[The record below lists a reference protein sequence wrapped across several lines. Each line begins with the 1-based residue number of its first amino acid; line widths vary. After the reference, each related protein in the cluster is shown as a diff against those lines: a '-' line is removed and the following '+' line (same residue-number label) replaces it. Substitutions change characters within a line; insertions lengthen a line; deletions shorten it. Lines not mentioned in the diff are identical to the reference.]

1 MKRYL
6 LFPALSASSILIL
19 AVSLVL
25 LGLTGFA
32 WACPGG
38 DPNDLG
44 FCDTLIAFS
53 WDEGGCDSFPCL
65 VHFSLLVTHDSNTF
79 YSENLGKWV
88 QDSIS
93 GFHVA
98 YLEWPHTNPS
108 AYCSLS
114 FEKNVLSYYD
124 TVDGI
129 FRHFG
134 GKRNRMLDWY
144 EMGKGWTAYYTSH
157 PEQYFGVSVVPM
169 QSYCQRWWEGDRE
182 LLATFTFTVSD
193 TMTICI
199 DTTFD
204 IPPNPGIWFTRIAN
218 PVDVYYPLHNMPF
231 CMTVK
236 FFMRGDANGNGEIHI
251 EDIVYLINYL
261 FMDGPPPPTVKSGDA
276 NCDRVVDVA
285 DVICLINYLF
295 GDGPPPGCP

>member
-1 MKRYL
+1 MKQYL
-6 LFPALSASSILIL
+6 LFPALLASSILIL
-19 AVSLVL
+19 TVSLVL

-44 FCDTLIAFS
+44 FCDTLHVFS
-53 WDEGGCDSFPCL
+53 WDEGECDSFPCL

-79 YSENLGKWV
+79 YSEFLGKWV

-93 GFHVA
+93 DFHVA

-114 FEKNVLSYYD
+114 FEKNVLSYAD

-134 GKRNRMLDWY
+134 GKRNRLLDWY
-144 EMGKGWTAYYTSH
+144 EMGKGWTAYSDFGN
-157 PEQYFGVSVVPM
+157 QYFAFSVVPM
-169 QSYCQRWWEGDRE
+169 QSYCQRWWEGDSV

-193 TMTICI
+193 TMTICV
-199 DTTFD
+199 DTTW
-204 IPPNPGIWFTRIAN
+204 IMGMYGLTFTRTDAIIYF
-218 PVDVYYPLHNMPF
+218 PRDNMPLYV
-231 CMTVK
+231 TVK
-236 FFMRGDANGNGEIHI
+236 FFTRGDANGDGVI
-251 EDIVYLINYL
+251 DIADVVYLVNYLFVDGPPPPAIKAGDANCDGIINIADVVFLINYL
-261 FMDGPPPPTVKSGDA
+261 FIDGPEPS
-276 NCDRVVDVA
+276 C
-285 DVICLINYLF
+285 YY
-295 GDGPPPGCP
+295 